1 MADNTLIPKVLV
13 EANIPYIDRL
23 TQVAEVVRL
32 APEEFT
38 PEAVR
43 DADAIVVRTRTR
55 CNAALLEGSRVK
67 FVGTA
72 TIGTDHIDL
81 DWCRSAGI
89 TVANAPGCN
98 ARAVAEYVF
107 GSIAHLLP
115 GPLSQYAIAV
125 VGVGHVGSIVE
136 GWAKS
141 LGMKVIPVDPPRQR
155 AEGGAQWR
163 TLGDAAAEADIIT
176 FHTPLTRSGED
187 ATYHLASAEFFASLQ
202 RKPLVINAAR
212 GPVADTAAWLDAMHS
227 GRCRAAVVDCW
238 EGEPA
243 INRELLAAAAVATPH
258 IAGYSR
264 LGKMRASQ
272 MVTDALTACFGL
284 RPVELFDEPLPLTPA
299 AITEADAFAAYDPR
313 PDTDALRAAPEAFES
328 LRNHYHLR

>member
-1 MADNTLIPKVLV
+1 MADNSLTPKVLV

-23 TQVAEVVRL
+23 KAVAKVVRL

-38 PEAVR
+38 PAAVR

-55 CNAALLEGSRVK
+55 CNAALLQGSRVK

-81 DWCRSAGI
+81 DWCRTAGI

-115 GPLSQYAIAV
+115 GPLSQYSIAV

-136 GWAKS
+136 RWAKS
-141 LGMKVIPVDPPRQR
+141 LGMTVIPVDPPRHR
-155 AEGGAQWR
+155 AEGGSQWR
-163 TLGDAAAEADIIT
+163 SLANAAAEADIIT

-187 ATYHLASAEFFASLQ
+187 ATFHLASADFFASLQ

-212 GPVADTAAWLDAMHS
+212 GPVADTAAWLEALHS
-227 GRCRAAVVDCW
+227 GRCSAAVVDCW
-238 EGEPA
+238 EGEPT
-243 INRELLAAAAVATPH
+243 INRHLLAAAAVATPH

-272 MVTDALTACFGL
+272 MVVDALTVCL
-284 RPVELFDEPLPLTPA
+284 NLPPVPLFDDPLPHTPQ
-299 AITEADAFAAYDPR
+299 AISEAEAFAAYDPR
-313 PDTDALRAAPEAFES
+313 PDTAALRAAPEAFEA

>member
-1 MADNTLIPKVLV
+1 MADNPLTLKVLV

-23 TQVAEVVRL
+23 SAVAHLERL
-32 APEEFT
+32 APEAFT

-55 CNAALLEGSRVK
+55 CNAALLQGSRVK

-115 GPLSQYAIAV
+115 GPLSRYTIAV

-136 GWAKS
+136 RWAKS
-141 LGMKVIPVDPPRQR
+141 LGMNVIAVDPPRQR
-155 AEGGAQWR
+155 AEGGSHWR
-163 TLGDAAAEADIIT
+163 SLADAAAQADIIT
-176 FHTPLTRSGED
+176 FHTPLTRCGQD
-187 ATYHLASAEFFASLQ
+187 ATYHLAGTEFFASLQ
-202 RKPLVINAAR
+202 RKPLIINAAR
-212 GPVADTAAWLDAMHS
+212 GPVADTAAWLEALRT

-272 MVTDALTACFGL
+272 MVVDALTARFGL
-284 RPVELFDEPLPLTPA
+284 PPVALFDDPLPPTPPS
-299 AITEADAFAAYDPR
+299 ITEADAFAAYDPR
-313 PDTDALRAAPEAFES
+313 PDTAALRAAPDSFEA

>member
-1 MADNTLIPKVLV
+1 MADNSLIPKVLV

-43 DADAIVVRTRTR
+43 DADAMVVRTRTR

-72 TIGTDHIDL
+72 TIGIDHIDL
-81 DWCRSAGI
+81 DWCRSVGI

-115 GPLSQYAIAV
+115 GPLSQYTIAV

-163 TLGDAAAEADIIT
+163 TLADAAAEADIIT
-176 FHTPLTRSGED
+176 FHTPLTRFGED
-187 ATYHLASAEFFASLQ
+187 ATFHLASAEFFASLQ

-212 GPVADTAAWLDAMHS
+212 GPVADTEAWLDALHS

-243 INRELLAAAAVATPH
+243 INRELLEAAAVATPH

-284 RPVELFDEPLPLTPA
+284 RPVELFDEPLPPTPA

-313 PDTDALRAAPEAFES
+313 PDTAALRAAPEAFES

>member
-1 MADNTLIPKVLV
+1 MADNTLIPRVLV
-13 EANIPYIDRL
+13 EANIPYIDPL
-23 TQVAEVVRL
+23 AQVAHIERL

-38 PEAVR
+38 SATVR

-55 CNAALLEGSRVK
+55 CDAALLEGSRVK

-81 DWCRSAGI
+81 DWCRQAGI

-107 GSIAHLLP
+107 GCIAHLLP
-115 GPLSQYAIAV
+115 APLSQYTIAV
-125 VGVGHVGSIVE
+125 VGVGHVGRIVE
-136 GWAKS
+136 RWAKS
-141 LGMKVIPVDPPRQR
+141 LGMTVIPVDPPRQR
-155 AEGGAQWR
+155 AEGGAHWR
-163 TLGDAAAEADIIT
+163 TLPEAAAEADIIT
-176 FHTPLTRSGED
+176 FHTPLTRTGVD
-187 ATYHLASAEFFASLQ
+187 ATFHLASEAFFQALQ

-212 GPVADTAAWLDAMHS
+212 GPVADTEAWLCALRS
-227 GRCRAAVVDCW
+227 GRCGAAVVDCW
-238 EGEPA
+238 EGEPD
-243 INRELLAAAAVATPH
+243 INRRLLAAAAVATPH

-272 MVTDALTACFGL
+272 MVVDALTACFAL
-284 RPVELFDEPLPLTPA
+284 PPVDLFGQPLPDTPTH
-299 AITEADAFAAYDPR
+299 ILEADARAAYNPAN
-313 PDTDALRAAPEAFES
+313 DTAALRADPTAFES